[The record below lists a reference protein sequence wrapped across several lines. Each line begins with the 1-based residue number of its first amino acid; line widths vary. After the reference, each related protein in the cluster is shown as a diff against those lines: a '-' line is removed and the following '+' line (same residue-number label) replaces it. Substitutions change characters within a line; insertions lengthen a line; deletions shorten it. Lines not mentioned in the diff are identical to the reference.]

1 MDAYV
6 LVLTEMGRAAEV
18 ATALRGIDGVVRA
31 DMVTGPYDVVV
42 TVRARDVVELGRGVL
57 SAVQATPGIT
67 RTLTC
72 PVVDLG

>member
-18 ATALRGIDGVVRA
+18 ATALRGIDGVLRA

-42 TVRARDVVELGRGVL
+42 LVRARDVVELGRGVL
-57 SAVQATPGIT
+57 AAVQATPGIT

-72 PVVDLG
+72 PVVDPG